1 MGGYM
6 GYPDLSKSTTI
17 GLKGAQKLAEEHGLE
32 VELTDT
38 GIKLID
44 PQGNTRTYKTA
55 KMAKGG
61 MINKGYMNGGCVMA
75 GRGGKYKGEM

>member
-44 PQGNTRTYKTA
+44 PQGITQPPFL
-55 KMAKGG
+55 
-61 MINKGYMNGGCVMA
+61 
-75 GRGGKYKGEM
+75 

>member
-6 GYPDLSKSTTI
+6 GYPDISKSTTI

-44 PQGNTRTYKTA
+44 PQGNTRTYGANVKA
-55 KMAKGG
+55 GSVGG
-61 MINKGYMNGGCVMA
+61 FLGYRNGGCVMA
-75 GRGGKYKGEM
+75 GRGGKYRGTM